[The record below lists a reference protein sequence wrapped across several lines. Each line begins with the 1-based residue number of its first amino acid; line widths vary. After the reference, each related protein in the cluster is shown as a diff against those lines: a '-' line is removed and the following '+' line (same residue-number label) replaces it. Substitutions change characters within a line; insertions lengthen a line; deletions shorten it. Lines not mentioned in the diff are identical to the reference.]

1 MTPAAV
7 RVTVAVTVTMELV
20 ARKWHA
26 RNDHP
31 QMAKQL
37 RRRDVSASA
46 AEIGIVGPER
56 AIGIAVGVTSTAAVG
71 GIGIEI
77 GTEIGKVAPPRV
89 TAATTTA
96 AVGSIAVVTAT
107 AVVVAAGIGAGIGIA
122 KTVSDRNIP
131 GLIRTPINVPPN
143 LADSSP

>member
-7 RVTVAVTVTMELV
+7 RVTVTVTVTMELAV
-20 ARKWHA
+20 RKRYA

-37 RRRDVSASA
+37 RRDVSASA

-56 AIGIAVGVTSTAAVG
+56 AIGIAVGATSTAAVG
-71 GIGIEI
+71 GIGTEI

-96 AVGSIAVVTAT
+96 AVGSIAVVIAT

-122 KTVSDRNIP
+122 KTVSDRNIR